1 MAINSLSYIGVNSD
15 KIEDWS
21 EYSQKCLGMQQVDRA
36 KGTLSFRMDD
46 HKQRLAITGD
56 TGDNMAFMG
65 WEVESKDDIEMY
77 ATRLQKNNIDVIYA
91 DKNLCDK
98 RFVEEL
104 IFFHDPQG
112 NRIEIVYGP
121 MKDEDPFIP
130 GRPISGFKTGPY
142 GMGHIVIHVKD
153 VKSLIPFYTDIL
165 DFKISDY
172 SNTPISLC
180 FFHVNGRHHSFAFFG
195 SGREGFHHYMVEYNS
210 LDDVGQGY
218 DLLQYKDDTIA
229 YTLGRHTNDYMTS
242 FYSHTPSGFFIENG
256 WGGRIIDPKTW
267 KPIETFEGASFW
279 GHERLYMSDEDR
291 LKFREKRLDTA
302 SQGKQAPL
310 FIDCPWLYSNIQ
322 NKK

>member
-1 MAINSLSYIGVNSD
+1 MPISSLSYIGVNSD

-21 EYSQKCLGMQQVDRA
+21 EFSQKCLGMQQVDRA
-36 KGTLSFRMDD
+36 KGALSFRMDD

-65 WEVESKDDIEMY
+65 WEVETKNDIEFY
-77 ATRLQKNNIDVIYA
+77 ANKLEKNNIEVVYA

-104 IFFHDPQG
+104 IFFYDPQG
-112 NRIEIVYGP
+112 NRIEIVYNP
-121 MKDEDPFIP
+121 MKDEEPFIP

-142 GMGHIVIHVKD
+142 GMGHIVINVKD
-153 VKSLIPFYTDIL
+153 VKSLIPFYKDIL
-165 DFKISDY
+165 GFKITDY

-180 FFHVNGRHHSFAFFG
+180 FFHVNGRHHSFAFFE
-195 SGREGFHHYMVEYNS
+195 SGKEGFHHFMVEYNS

-218 DLLQYKDDTIA
+218 DLLQYKKDAIA

-242 FYSHTPSGFFIENG
+242 FYSNTPSGFFVENG
-256 WGGRIIDPKTW
+256 WGGRIIDQNTW
-267 KPIETFEGASFW
+267 KPIETFDGPSFW

-291 LKFREKRLDTA
+291 IKFRKKRLDTA
-302 SQGKQAPL
+302 SKGKQAPL
-310 FIDCPWLYSNIQ
+310 LIDCPWLYSNIQ